1 MTLIETLLISIY
13 AHITIIIITIFL
25 LKLEKLQNK
34 NNKLENRNKDLE
46 NTNKLIEYVN
56 ERRQYRRPPLEEI
69 FKSINK

>member
-34 NNKLENRNKDLE
+34 NKELQNK
-46 NTNKLIEYVN
+46 N
-56 ERRQYRRPPLEEI
+56 ETSGFRSQ
-69 FKSINK
+69 